1 MIRIIISADNRT
13 VFPLFNFIFVLLMPL
28 FLLRLL
34 SPQTASLFAGTLY
47 NVFLYVFHDSMFY
60 ILITLLLS
68 SLCFVVIL
76 IASKN
81 FVYNFCCHALFMY
94 SFLFF
99 TDFISLILFTFHL
112 RKFNEYNIK
121 KTGLKKLYKLF
132 SGQFY
137 I

>member
-1 MIRIIISADNRT
+1 MIRIIIPADNRT
-13 VFPLFNFIFVLLMPL
+13 VLPLFNFIFASWWC
-28 FLLRLL
+28 FSYEHLRLL
-34 SPQTASLFAGTLY
+34 SPQTATLFAETLS
-47 NVFLYVFHDSMFY
+47 NVFHYVFHDSMFY

-81 FVYNFCCHALFMY
+81 FVYNMLSLCLA
-94 SFLFF
+94 SFF
-99 TDFISLILFTFHL
+99 TDFISLTLFTFHL

-121 KTGLKKLYKLF
+121 KTGLKKPYKLF